1 MNFPTNICPCS
12 QQINMSLQNLL
23 YVLEFLTEGVY
34 WTWWEGTHPLAP
46 FCWEASD
53 WAVFG
58 PPVGILCTTG
68 SSRNNWAILSVRSHP
83 PLSPHSCASVFSLD
97 ICFKKKNTFKYSCT
111 RPIRNT
117 CSTMSY
123 SKISIK
129 IKIFISIVKE
139 KL

>member
-83 PLSPHSCASVFSLD
+83 PLSPHSCASVFSPD
-97 ICFKKKNTFKYSCT
+97 ICLKKKTLSNTHVQGLLEIHVVQCLILKFQ
-111 RPIRNT
+111 
-117 CSTMSY
+117 
-123 SKISIK
+123 SKSR
-129 IKIFISIVKE
+129 F
-139 KL
+139 LFQ